1 MRVDFAEEKAKKMI
15 MSDVRR
21 HPTMMSLRGRASF
34 VSRFAKLKAA
44 CRTDADLRIQTRTIG
59 NNNTVRSGERTVTL
73 LIHLNH
79 DTIHILLLYFR
90 M

>member
-1 MRVDFAEEKAKKMI
+1 MPKSDEKYTRGGGDASGRGLGTTLTTCARVDFAEEKAKKMI

-44 CRTDADLRIQTRTIG
+44 CRTDLGVEFPGTGTM
-59 NNNTVRSGERTVTL
+59 S
-73 LIHLNH
+73 
-79 DTIHILLLYFR
+79 
-90 M
+90 